1 MSTKQEISRPAA
13 TYATVLRFVPSAW
26 AKILYFQQCGDT
38 EIAGYCVTGTADP
51 LLVTDFRLVKQECT
65 GASFDLDPEDG
76 AEFLEQMTD
85 EGFMPWQCQR
95 ILAHTHPGNSPNP
108 SATDEKN
115 FKRVF
120 TSPDWAIMLIVADN
134 GAIYCRLKFN
144 VGPGGTQMLKVE
156 VDFSQEFPAANHEA
170 WKEEYKAKVVE
181 HKFRM
186 TGKEGTASRGA
197 DSFPVN
203 GYEDPND
210 PLWWNGE
217 HERWSTQQAEF
228 DRQIAEADTGYS
240 PVDEIDCHWDANGD
254 VAYWNDENGVWF
266 YYDPIN
272 GKWYSENLDGDD
284 GDEVVEVT
292 PPNEHWV
299 IQVVLWANRYADERD
314 LALEEAS

>member
-26 AKILYFQQCGDT
+26 AKILYFQKCGNT

-65 GASFDLDPEDG
+65 EASFDLDPEDG

-115 FKRVF
+115 FKQVF
-120 TSPDWAIMLIVADN
+120 TSPDWAIMLIVANN

-170 WKEEYKAKVVE
+170 WEEEYKAKVVE
-181 HKFRM
+181 QKFR
-186 TGKEGTASRGA
+186 TTRTESAASHGYGH
-197 DSFPVN
+197 FPAN
-203 GYEDPND
+203 ECEHND
-210 PLWWNGE
+210 WWEREFNLQP
-217 HERWSTQQAEF
+217 ERWTDL
-228 DRQIAEADTGYS
+228 DRKIEEANCETEDIESEVTECY
-240 PVDEIDCHWDANGD
+240 WDSNGD
-254 VAYWNDENGVWF
+254 VAVWENSEGLWYF
-266 YYDPIN
+266 YDPI
-272 GKWYSENLDGDD
+272 GEKWFIEDLDNDRVVAIEPP
-284 GDEVVEVT
+284 DESLVSQIVA
-292 PPNEHWV
+292 
-299 IQVVLWANRYADERD
+299 WAEEYADERE
-314 LALEEAS
+314 LAIVEG